1 MSTTIIITLIGS
13 LFVFLAFGMPIA
25 WCMLGASILT
35 ILVDGSLPFTMVAQR
50 LFNGCNVFALLAIPA
65 FVLAGDLMT
74 QGGVSKRLVNF
85 CRALVGRTPGGLSI
99 VSLITCAFFAAIS
112 GSSPATTAAV
122 GGIMVPEMKKE
133 GYPSDYSAAVQAI
146 GGTLGIV
153 IPPSISFV
161 LYGNST
167 GVSTAALLASGVLPG
182 IISCLFLC
190 AYALWVAKHK
200 GYPAGHPHSMKEVAK
215 LFVGAIFAIIM
226 PLIILGGIYTGV
238 FTPTESAVVA
248 AFYGLLV
255 GTVIYRELS
264 PTKLQKALANSAVT
278 ISSILIIVA
287 CAMLFN
293 WLLTYYGI
301 SGLVTGSLIAF
312 ASSKLVFLFLSI
324 VLLFIVGMF
333 MDTTAATL
341 VLAPML
347 APAAVVVGIDPI
359 HYGFLFVF
367 MMSIG
372 LASPPFG
379 LCMYVAAN
387 IAEVGVLQVGK
398 KLIPFIVVQLMCVLL
413 FSLVPQISTFLPS
426 LLK

>member
-1 MSTTIIITLIGS
+1 MNTMIIITLVGS
-13 LFVFLAFGMPIA
+13 LFIFLAVGMPIA

-99 VSLITCAFFAAIS
+99 VSLVTCAFFAAIS

-122 GGIMVPEMKKE
+122 GGIMVPEMKEE
-133 GYPSDYSAAVQAI
+133 GYPHDYTAAVQAI

-182 IISCLFLC
+182 IISCLFLST
-190 AYALWVAKHK
+190 YALWVAKRK
-200 GYPAGHPHSMKEVAK
+200 NYPAGRRYSLKEILKMFVA
-215 LFVGAIFAIIM
+215 AIFAIIM
-226 PLIILGGIYTGV
+226 PLIILGGIYAGV

-255 GTVIYRELS
+255 GVVIYRELS
-264 PTKLQKALANSAVT
+264 LSKLHKALTSSAIT
-278 ISSILIIVA
+278 ISNILIIVA

-301 SGLVTGSLIAF
+301 SGLVTESLIAV
-312 ASSKLVFLFLSI
+312 ASNQFIFLSLAI
-324 VLLFIVGMF
+324 LLLFIVGMF

-347 APAAVVVGIDPI
+347 APAAVAIGIDPV
-359 HYGFLFVF
+359 HFGFLFVF

-372 LASPPFG
+372 LATPPFG

-387 IAEVGVLQVGK
+387 ITDVGVVQVGK
-398 KLIPFIVVQLMCVLL
+398 KLLPFIAVQMICVLL
-413 FSLVPQISTFLPS
+413 FSLVPQLSTFLPS
-426 LLK
+426 LIK